1 MARSAGIAIVPRLPD
16 ALERYN
22 PENERE
28 FRAVVER
35 ALEDLAH
42 ASKNAAD
49 DLEDGTVG
57 AGGDHGALS
66 GLTDDDHEQYS
77 LVAGTRAFSGVVGG
91 ITPTDAAHLAT
102 KGYVDGEVFGGD
114 HGALTGLGDDDHS
127 IYTKADGSRDFT
139 GVVNNT
145 SQPACYV
152 WRDDTNFTVV
162 SGADRDPVYD
172 GETFDR
178 GTLWDAGN
186 KRLLVPTGGAGLYM
200 IFWQTSWQAL
210 AGGNWAIMKLFKN
223 TTALMIAPYFDTGT
237 PAQWNAVNTMWL
249 GSLADGDTVSPRL
262 RVANNQVLHADKQKS
277 YLFAAKIW

>member
-1 MARSAGIAIVPRLPD
+1 MPRLPD

-114 HGALTGLGDDDHS
+114 HGALTGLADDDHS
-127 IYTKADGSRDFT
+127 QYTLADGSRDFT
-139 GVVNNT
+139 GIVNNT
-145 SQPACYV
+145 SQPACSVY
-152 WRDDTNFTVV
+152 RTAGNLTVV
-162 SGADRDPVYD
+162 SGAYRDPVFD
-172 GETFDR
+172 GVKFDR
-178 GTLWDAGN
+178 GDCWHDTNDELT
-186 KRLLVPTGGAGLYM
+186 VPTGGAGLWM
-200 IFWQTSWQAL
+200 INFQTSWQVL
-210 AGGNWAIMKLFKN
+210 AGGNWVITRLVKN
-223 TTALMIAPYFDTGT
+223 GSTVLVAPYFDQGT
-237 PAQWNAVNTMWL
+237 IAQWHSFNTAWL
-249 GSLADGDTVSPRL
+249 GILADGDTVAPEVRG
-262 RVANNQVLHADKQKS
+262 ANNCVMHSDS
-277 YLFAAKIW
+277 TRTYLFAVKIW